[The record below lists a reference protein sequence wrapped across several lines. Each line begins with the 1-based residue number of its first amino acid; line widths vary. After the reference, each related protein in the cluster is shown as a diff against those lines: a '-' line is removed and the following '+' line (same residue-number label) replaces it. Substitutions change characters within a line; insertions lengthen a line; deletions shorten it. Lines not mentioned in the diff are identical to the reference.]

1 MRYLVSIVLLLCTS
15 CIQIG
20 SDPQPMRYYL
30 LESMPE
36 APNIYSNK
44 TFIINLKLVDFPDY
58 LDRLQIVTRDKNNGI
73 EFSDLERWAEP
84 LQDNLTRILR
94 ENLAL
99 VLPEAN
105 ILINPWENSS
115 NNAIKVK
122 LVVNKILGKLGDHS
136 QVDVRWTIEN
146 DRGQTIQGHFIDRQ
160 PIGNSYQDLVVGLN
174 NGINHL
180 SVELAKELVK
190 QLN

>member
-20 SDPQPMRYYL
+20 SDPQPIRYYL

-84 LQDNLTRILR
+84 LQDNLTRVLR

-105 ILINPWENSS
+105 ISINPWENSS

-122 LVVNKILGKLGDHS
+122 LVVNKILGKLDDHS

-146 DRGQTIQGHFIDRQ
+146 ARGQTIQGHFIDRQ

-190 QLN
+190 Q

>member
-1 MRYLVSIVLLLCTS
+1 MRYLISILLLLCTS

-20 SDPQPMRYYL
+20 SDPQPMQYYL

-36 APNIYSNK
+36 RP
-44 TFIINLKLVDFPDY
+44 TFSSDNTLNINLELVNFPDY
-58 LDRLQIVTRDKNNGI
+58 LDRLQIVTRNNNSGI
-73 EFSDLERWAEP
+73 EFSDTERWAEP

-99 VLPEAN
+99 LLPN
-105 ILINPWENSS
+105 SRITVSPWENSIEG
-115 NNAIKVK
+115 ARKVK
-122 LVVNKILGKLGDHS
+122 LVINKFFGKLGDRT
-136 QVDVRWTIEN
+136 QIEIRWSINN
-146 DRGQTIQGHFIDRQ
+146 DRGETIQGHFIDRH

-180 SVELAKELVK
+180 SQNLAKELVK
-190 QLN
+190 Q